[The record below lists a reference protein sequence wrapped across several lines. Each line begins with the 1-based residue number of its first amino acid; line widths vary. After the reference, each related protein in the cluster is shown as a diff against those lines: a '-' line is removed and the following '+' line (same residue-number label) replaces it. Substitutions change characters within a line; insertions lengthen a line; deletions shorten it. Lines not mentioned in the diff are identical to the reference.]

1 MKFKK
6 GFVLR
11 SIGGENALVGEGV
24 EQIDFNK
31 IIVLNS
37 SAADIWNTLNGREF
51 TLEDAVG
58 VLLGDY
64 EVDRETA
71 EKDVKSLF
79 DKLSKAGI
87 LE

>member
-31 IIVLNS
+31 IVVLNQ
-37 SAADIWNTLNGREF
+37 SAADIWNALNSREF
-51 TLEDAVG
+51 STQDAVDI
-58 VLLGDY
+58 LLGNY

-71 EKDVKSLF
+71 E
-79 DKLSKAGI
+79 
-87 LE
+87 